1 MGTDR
6 HENHTLSLGFSRAG
20 GGAPDTAAATVLLRE
35 QRPYLLVTRFQGHEL
50 LRRKVN
56 SSPGPPTASPS
67 SFALPHLGH
76 GCPYLRVR
84 EVNQDRLTHVQLLFT
99 WNPSPCFS
107 LRGSHSNIC
116 YYHQDLH
123 RRRLQSGSRPDLLR
137 APPRPS
143 YSFLRIRN
151 VRERA
156 GYGLDAGAP
165 SIFRTG
171 CLGSYPFICLTPGG
185 TFAVDPRERSFSEP
199 TDESEGAVWSP
210 SEERTSACITRPS
223 DRRGSRRGAG
233 AAMCVR
239 IISDLSVLQFTPNL
253 AAGCVLHR
261 PASRVIHCSELYDA
275 TIFIAS
281 AARRT
286 LSIEF
291 LRFCFLPRRE
301 GAVGRCARGRISSSR
316 ARKSEH
322 PSCRKIG
329 REQAPLDCPPFE
341 SKN

>member
-137 APPRPS
+137 SPPRPS
-143 YSFLRIRN
+143 YSFLRNID

-171 CLGSYPFICLTPGG
+171 CLG
-185 TFAVDPRERSFSEP
+185 R
-199 TDESEGAVWSP
+199 
-210 SEERTSACITRPS
+210 
-223 DRRGSRRGAG
+223 
-233 AAMCVR
+233 
-239 IISDLSVLQFTPNL
+239 
-253 AAGCVLHR
+253 
-261 PASRVIHCSELYDA
+261 
-275 TIFIAS
+275 
-281 AARRT
+281 
-286 LSIEF
+286 
-291 LRFCFLPRRE
+291 
-301 GAVGRCARGRISSSR
+301 
-316 ARKSEH
+316 
-322 PSCRKIG
+322 
-329 REQAPLDCPPFE
+329 
-341 SKN
+341 